1 MKKIVFTGPESSGK
15 TTISQAIAKKFD
27 LPIVE
32 EYARKYLFELN
43 RKYRYNDLIEI
54 AKGQLKSEQKE
65 AKSKIII
72 CDTNL
77 QVVKI
82 WSQIK
87 YNRCDS
93 FILNNQD
100 PNCFYLLCSPDFKWE
115 YDPLRENEKNRHE
128 LFLKYHKDLIKN
140 KYKFKII
147 KGSHEKRM
155 KLVSDLIQKIM

>member
-15 TTISQAIAKKFD
+15 TTISQAIAKKFN

-32 EYARKYLFELN
+32 EYARKYLSELN
-43 RKYRYNDLIEI
+43 RKYRYNDLIAI

-65 AKSKIII
+65 SKSKIII

-100 PNCFYLLCSPDFKWE
+100 PNCFYLLCSPDFKWK
-115 YDPLRENEKNRHE
+115 YDPLRENKKNRHE

-140 KYKFKII
+140 KYNFKII

-155 KLVSDLIQKIM
+155 KLVSDLIQKIT